1 MVADLMGGDDDDAYG
16 DEYGDYGDETGTT
29 TATGAA
35 KIVRPENNLDFM

>member
-1 MVADLMGGDDDDAYG
+1 MGGDDDDAYG